1 MWPKING
8 FFRGHKEELHIVLV
22 VALVAILSFGLG
34 RLSVYYGEKGHFQVV
49 YPISEEGE

>member
-8 FFRGHKEELHIVLV
+8 FFSDHKDQLYVILV

-34 RLSVYYGEKGHFQVV
+34 RLSVYYGEKGYFQVV
-49 YPISEEGE
+49 YPEKGVGE